1 MHPHELDLC
10 PSHKLCV
17 PPSLKRCLELTRLHL
32 LLPSPPPSTMRRP
45 LLLPLLLLPLH
56 TYGGLLRL
64 QPITPRRSA
73 AAAPSRPLPGRV
85 AAAPKAQ
92 MELLSATA
100 SAAAATPFLR
110 PALQPILF
118 VIGGSLLGTVP
129 SGVKAFWPVRSEE
142 AREKQKLMR
151 RVFTGCMLGVIVSLW
166 IFSGTWWF
174 LSVFALM
181 AIIAQN
187 EYFAMARENGCY
199 PTWKLGTLGS
209 VGMYVAAATNSPV
222 LRETLFPLTGVIV
235 TVYLMLRRQINPVG
249 IESKTPPLTM
259 NDVSTTFMGI
269 YYFGYMPSFWV
280 RLRCLGALE
289 SSAVLSQL
297 IPAGSALWSWPL
309 VARLAASSADIFT
322 CGALV
327 QWCAARRPPT
337 AHPPASA
344 ASRRPRP
351 QPSRRARPR
360 HVQVDDDVD
369 RDRRRRGL
377 LCGQALRQ
385 DDAHRAEPAQDVS
398 LGAQR
403 GAQHRASL
411 SAWRAWRPAR
421 RPARRPAQYTRCTVH
436 PLHPVVVLTTAICPR
451 VCLLTTAGGKG
462 LSEDASPRWPALASA
477 PR

>member
-1 MHPHELDLC
+1 
-10 PSHKLCV
+10 
-17 PPSLKRCLELTRLHL
+17 
-32 LLPSPPPSTMRRP
+32 
-45 LLLPLLLLPLH
+45 
-56 TYGGLLRL
+56 
-64 QPITPRRSA
+64 
-73 AAAPSRPLPGRV
+73 
-85 AAAPKAQ
+85 

-327 QWCAARRPPT
+327 QWWTMMSIVTADVAAYFAGKRFGKTMLIELSPRKT
-337 AHPPASA
+337 WEGLIGGCLAAMACSGLGASLMA
-344 ASRRPRP
+344 WPRP
-351 QPSRRARPR
+351 WLSGA
-360 HVQVDDDVD
+360 VY
-369 RDRRRRGL
+369 GL
-377 LCGQALRQ
+377 LCAVMALIG
-385 DDAHRAEPAQDVS
+385 DLTVS
-398 LGAQR
+398 LLKRSAGVKDT
-403 GAQHRASL
+403 GSL
-411 SAWRAWRPAR
+411 LPGHGGLLDRIDSYLLVAAPAFFYVR
-421 RPARRPAQYTRCTVH
+421 W
-436 PLHPVVVLTTAICPR
+436 
-451 VCLLTTAGGKG
+451 LLPG
-462 LSEDASPRWPALASA
+462 
-477 PR
+477 